1 LTVVAEAKPVIVLVV
16 ASTCFRSKNAEEFAL
31 IDVDE
36 SNTTPS
42 RLMVNVCVE
51 AEVLATTIL
60 LITVVV
66 EAGTVY
72 RVVLVNAAAVL
83 ASALVAVAIIYY
95 LSC

>member
-1 LTVVAEAKPVIVLVV
+1 V
-16 ASTCFRSKNAEEFAL
+16 ASTCFKSKNAEEFAL

-36 SNTTPS
+36 SNATPS
-42 RLMVNVCVE
+42 RLMVNVCVD
-51 AEVLATTIL
+51 ADVLATTIL
-60 LITVVV
+60 LTTVVV

-83 ASALVAVAIIYY
+83 ASALVVVAIIYY